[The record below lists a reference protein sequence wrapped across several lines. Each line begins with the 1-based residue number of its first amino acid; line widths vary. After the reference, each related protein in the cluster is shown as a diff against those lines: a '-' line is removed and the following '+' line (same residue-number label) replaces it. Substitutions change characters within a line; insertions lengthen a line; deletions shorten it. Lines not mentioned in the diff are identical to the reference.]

1 MCAAGHRAAALNA
14 ALQDSACPVTTKPT
28 SRQEE
33 DMSGSLLSRLDVV
46 QHDMQRM
53 VAVLELCLH

>member
-1 MCAAGHRAAALNA
+1 MCAAGHRAAASSA
-14 ALQDSACPVTTKPT
+14 ALRDDACPVTTMPT

-33 DMSGSLLSRLDVV
+33 DMSGSLLSILDVV

-53 VAVLELCLH
+53 AAALEQCLH